1 MLFKDPLNVA
11 PVAKELKS
19 TDDEVKKLREI
30 VKKLQIRLLRFFFDF
45 HGLVLSPITL
55 SLRLFDG

>member
-11 PVAKELKS
+11 PVAKEIKS

-30 VKKLQIRLLRFFFDF
+30 VKKLQIKCNQTASELQDLTRESND
-45 HGLVLSPITL
+45 
-55 SLRLFDG
+55 